1 MSSTSTTTDNSE
13 AGVLESKVKESTK
26 KSEDAPPQAA
36 QATLPS
42 GASKDSSGAS
52 GGAKEKTGRICSKDV
67 QHFLLINEPY
77 SAF

>member
-13 AGVLESKVKESTK
+13 AGVVESKEKESTK
-26 KSEDAPPQAA
+26 KSEDAPSAA
-36 QATLPS
+36 QATLPT